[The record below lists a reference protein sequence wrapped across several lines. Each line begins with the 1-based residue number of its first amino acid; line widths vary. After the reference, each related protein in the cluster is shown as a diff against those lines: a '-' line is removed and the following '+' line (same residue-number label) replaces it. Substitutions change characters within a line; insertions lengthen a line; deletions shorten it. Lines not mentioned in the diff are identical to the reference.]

1 MTVTHESDILQP
13 KGGVY
18 SFVGEDGDNAATL
31 DGVTLS
37 GSTLADGTKKYTV
50 TTGDGTGLRFS
61 VSGSVTSAN
70 VYYGESFLSKLESYV
85 KDLVSS
91 TGVLAKSEIQAN
103 TSISEFND
111 DKADLEARIEAIRD
125 RYMKQFSAMESAVTG
140 FKKTGEFLT
149 GFIDSLSPDK

>member
-1 MTVTHESDILQP
+1 MEL
-13 KGGVY
+13 K
-18 SFVGEDGDNAATL
+18 
-31 DGVTLS
+31 
-37 GSTLADGTKKYTV
+37 STA

-111 DKADLEARIEAIRD
+111 DKADLEARIEAIR
-125 RYMKQFSAMESAVTG
+125 
-140 FKKTGEFLT
+140 
-149 GFIDSLSPDK
+149 IDI